1 MGNMNKTELKPMAR
15 GWIDGNNLM
24 VQYAS
29 WSGPWDKPIVL
40 REATDKDRETYGTTV
55 PWAAR
60 EFPGGTS
67 IPERDPSYR
76 G

>member
-1 MGNMNKTELKPMAR
+1 MGNMNKQELKPMAR
-15 GWIDGNNLM
+15 GWIVGDNLM

-40 REATDKDRETYGTTV
+40 RTATDRDRETFGTTE
-55 PWAAR
+55 PWAR
-60 EFPGGTS
+60 LEFPGGTV
-67 IPERDPSYR
+67 IPERDPHYR